1 MRLRGLRKQKGLTM
15 KELGHL
21 VNVSESAISQ
31 YETGKRNADYET
43 MLKFADIFNVSVD
56 YLLGRIDEKT
66 PTENGERVQEKDLKV
81 ALFGGGGEVT
91 DEMWEEAQFAIQ
103 LIKERHKRKKDGND

>member
-1 MRLRGLRKQKGLTM
+1 MTM
-15 KELGHL
+15 KQLGGIVGL
-21 VNVSESAISQ
+21 AESTISQ
-31 YETGKRNADYET
+31 YENGKRQPDNETLLKLGAFFDVTIDY
-43 MLKFADIFNVSVD
+43 I
-56 YLLGRIDEKT
+56 LGAEIKEKM
-66 PTENGERVQEKDLKV
+66 PTENGERLQEKDLKV